1 MADADRYIQPSVHQL
16 TERVSEL
23 LLVVAQLRQQIVDQA
38 ETMSS
43 LRSENQLLRDE
54 IARLKGQKGK
64 PAIKPS
70 HLAKEPRSSAK
81 GKDGKISR
89 ERRSGKKL
97 KIDEIRTLKV
107 KAPTGS
113 RFRGYVNYDVQDL
126 VITPRTVRYRR
137 ERWQLTDGSVL
148 LAALPAGV
156 SGSHFGADLR
166 RFLLYQHHHA
176 RLPQARL
183 LEQVREFGVV
193 ISAGQIDAIL
203 QQEAQRLS
211 AERTTMF
218 MAGVSHSPFIQADDT
233 GARHQGRNGY
243 CTHIGNPC
251 FAAFFSTQSKSRVN
265 FLNLLGGGGWTYRV
279 DEVAIKRMLGTGLSQ
294 NRTSTAFANLL
305 QKAKGVPLVF
315 TQRRWLRHLKR
326 RGLSEREQTIASE
339 AALYATA
346 RTLIPKYMVI
356 VSDDAGQFHVLHHG
370 LCWVHAER
378 KIHQLIP
385 GSNEHREQ
393 QGRVRDQIWQ
403 FYDALKRYK
412 KAPKNFLA
420 DRLRLRF
427 DSIFKQVTGYRDL
440 DEALKRIHA
449 NQKEL
454 LLVLDRP
461 EIPLHNNESER
472 DLREYVIR
480 RKISSGT
487 RSATG
492 REARD
497 IMISLMKTCRKVGVS
512 FFAYLGDR
520 LKKTNLIPPLADL
533 VANAC
538 KKLTSARC

>member
-1 MADADRYIQPSVHQL
+1 MASSDRHIQPSPHQL
-16 TERVSEL
+16 EERVSEL
-23 LLVVAQLRQQIVDQA
+23 SLLVVRLTQQVTEQSEAIA
-38 ETMSS
+38 L

-70 HLAKEPRSSAK
+70 HLAKEPK
-81 GKDGKISR
+81 GSTKGNSGETSR
-89 ERRSGKKL
+89 ERRGGKKL
-97 KIDEIRTLKV
+97 KIDETRTLKV
-107 KAPTGS
+107 SAPRGS
-113 RFRGYVNYDVQDL
+113 RFLGYVNYDVQDL
-126 VITPRTVRYRR
+126 VVTPRTVRYRR
-137 ERWQLTDGSVL
+137 ERWQLADGSVL
-148 LAALPAGV
+148 MAALPEGV

-166 RFLLYQHHHA
+166 RFLIYQHHHA

-203 QQEAQRLS
+203 QGEAQRLS
-211 AERTTMF
+211 AERTAMF
-218 MAGVSHSPFIQADDT
+218 MAGVMHSPFIQADDT

-251 FAAFFSTQSKSRVN
+251 FAAFFSTQSKSLAN
-265 FLNLLGGGGWTYRV
+265 FLNLLGGGSWTYRV
-279 DEVAIKRMLGTGLSQ
+279 DLVAIERMLATGMSQ
-294 NRTSTAFANLL
+294 HTAATIFLIPL
-305 QKAKGVPLVF
+305 KKAKDVPLVF
-315 TQRRWLRHLKR
+315 NQRKWLRHLRR
-326 RGLSEREQTIASE
+326 RGLSEREQAIASE

-346 RTLIPKYMVI
+346 RTMVPRYMVI

-370 LCWVHAER
+370 LCWVHTER

-385 GSNEHREQ
+385 GSDEHRDQ
-393 QGRVRDQIWQ
+393 QERVRNQIWQ

-412 KAPKNFLA
+412 KAPKNYMA
-420 DRLRLRF
+420 HRLRLRF
-427 DSIFKQVTGYRDL
+427 DEIFTQVTGYRDL

-487 RSATG
+487 RSEPG

-497 IMISLMKTCRKVGVS
+497 IMISLMKTCRKVGIS
-512 FFAYLGDR
+512 FFSYLGDR
-520 LKKTNLIPPLADL
+520 IKKTNLIPPLADL
-533 VANAC
+533 VAKAC
-538 KKLTSARC
+538 EKLAPARC

>member
-1 MADADRYIQPSVHQL
+1 MSSHRCIQFISDQL
-16 TERVSEL
+16 EERVREL
-23 LLVVAQLRQQIVDQA
+23 SLLVGRLTKQVTEQTEVI
-38 ETMSS
+38 SS

-54 IARLKGQKGK
+54 VARLKGQKGK

-70 HLAKEPRSSAK
+70 HLAKERKRLAK
-81 GKDGKISR
+81 DTGEKAAR
-89 ERRSGKKL
+89 ERGGKKL

-107 KAPTGS
+107 KAPKGS
-113 RFRGYVNYDVQDL
+113 RFLGYVNWDVQDL
-126 VITPRTVRYRR
+126 VITRRAVRYRR
-137 ERWQLTDGSVL
+137 ARWQLADGSVL

-166 RFLLYQHHHA
+166 RFLVYQHHHA

-203 QQEAQRLS
+203 QEEAQRLS
-211 AERTTMF
+211 DERAAMF
-218 MAGVSHSPFIQADDT
+218 MSGILNSPFLQVDDT

-251 FAAFFSTQSKSRVN
+251 FAAFFSTQSKNRAN
-265 FLNLLGGGGWTYRV
+265 FLNLISGGRWIFRV
-279 DEVAIKRMLGTGLSQ
+279 DQVAIERMRDGGLSQ
-294 NRTSTAFANLL
+294 RTTATVFQLPFE
-305 QKAKGVPLVF
+305 KAKQNPIIF
-315 TQRRWLRHLKR
+315 DQRKWLRYLKR
-326 RGLSEREQTIASE
+326 RGLSEREQAIASE

-346 RTLIPKYMVI
+346 RTIISPDMVI

-385 GSNEHREQ
+385 GSDEHRAQ
-393 QGRVRDQIWQ
+393 QERVRNQIWQ
-403 FYDALKRYK
+403 IYDALKRYK
-412 KAPKNFLA
+412 KSPKKFLA

-427 DSIFKQVTGYRDL
+427 DHIFTQITGYQKL

-449 NQKEL
+449 NRSEL

-487 RSATG
+487 RSAPG

-497 IMISLMKTCRKVGVS
+497 IMISLMKTCRKLGVS
-512 FFAYLGDR
+512 FYAYLGDR
-520 LKKTNLIPPLADL
+520 IKKTNFIPPLADL
-533 VANAC
+533 VAKAC
-538 KKLTSARC
+538 AKLTPARC

>member
-1 MADADRYIQPSVHQL
+1 MASSDRYIQPSSHQL
-16 TERVSEL
+16 EERVSEL
-23 LLVVAQLRQQIVDQA
+23 SLLVVRLTQQVA
-38 ETMSS
+38 EQTEVISS
-43 LRSENQLLRDE
+43 LRSDNQLLRDE

-64 PAIKPS
+64 PTIKPS
-70 HLAKEPRSSAK
+70 HLAKEPKGSAK
-81 GKDGKISR
+81 GTGEKISH
-89 ERRSGKKL
+89 ERRGGKKL

-107 KAPTGS
+107 KAPKGS
-113 RFRGYVNYDVQDL
+113 RFLGYVNYDVQDL

-137 ERWQLTDGSVL
+137 ERWQLADGGVL
-148 LAALPAGV
+148 LAALPDGV
-156 SGSHFGADLR
+156 SGNHFGADLR

-203 QQEAQRLS
+203 QKEAGQLS
-211 AERTTMF
+211 VERIAMF
-218 MAGVSHSPFIQADDT
+218 MAGVTHSPFIQVDDT

-243 CTHIGNPC
+243 CTYIGNPC
-251 FAAFFSTQSKSRVN
+251 FAAFFSTQSKSRAN
-265 FLNLLGGGGWTYRV
+265 FLNLLGGGGWMYRV
-279 DEVAIKRMLGTGLSQ
+279 DQITIKRMLATGLSQ
-294 NRTSTAFANLL
+294 HTTATIFLIPLKKAND
-305 QKAKGVPLVF
+305 VPLVF
-315 TQRRWLRHLKR
+315 SQRKWLRHLKR
-326 RGLSEREQTIASE
+326 CGLSEREQAIASE

-346 RTLIPKYMVI
+346 RTLIPRYMVI
-356 VSDDAGQFHVLHHG
+356 VSDDAGQFHVLNHG

-385 GSNEHREQ
+385 GSDEHRDHQE
-393 QGRVRDQIWQ
+393 RVRNQIWK

-412 KAPKNFLA
+412 KAPKNYMA
-420 DRLRLRF
+420 HRLRLRF
-427 DSIFKQVTGYRDL
+427 GDIFTQVTGYRPL

-487 RSATG
+487 RSTTG

-520 LKKTNLIPPLADL
+520 LKKTNLIPPLANL
-533 VANAC
+533 VAKAC
-538 KKLTSARC
+538 GNLGPARC

>member
-1 MADADRYIQPSVHQL
+1 MANADRYIQPSVHQL
-16 TERVSEL
+16 TDRVSEL
-23 LLVVAQLRQQIVDQA
+23 LLVVAQLRQHIVDQA
-38 ETMSS
+38 ETISS
-43 LRSENQLLRDE
+43 LRSDNQLLRDE
-54 IARLKGQKGK
+54 VARLKGQKGK

-81 GKDGKISR
+81 GKNGKISR
-89 ERRSGKKL
+89 ERRGGKKL

-107 KAPTGS
+107 KAPKGS
-113 RFRGYVNYDVQDL
+113 RFRGHVNYDVQDL

-211 AERTTMF
+211 AERTSMF
-218 MAGVSHSPFIQADDT
+218 LAGVSHSPFIQADDT

-294 NRTSTAFANLL
+294 NRTSTAFANML
-305 QKAKGVPLVF
+305 QKSKGVPLVF
-315 TQRRWLRHLKR
+315 TQRRWLRYLKR
-326 RGLSEREQTIASE
+326 RGLSKREQTIASE

-393 QGRVRDQIWQ
+393 QERVRDQIWQ

-412 KAPKNFLA
+412 KAPKTFLA

-487 RSATG
+487 RSTTG

-538 KKLTSARC
+538 KKLTPAQC